1 MGDDVA
7 PDVFDVAR
15 KLSERGEHYALATV
29 VWRRGP
35 SSGKAGYRA
44 VITATGEVRGWVG
57 GACAEP
63 VVVREALQAINEGT
77 PRLVFLGS
85 PDELRP
91 EEGDGVVRVPLS
103 CHSEGALKI
112 FIEPVPRGPDLVVVG
127 RSPMV
132 HTLASLAGTLG
143 WWTTVVDDG
152 GSPEDWPEADRV
164 VTTLDLEAA
173 GVGSR
178 SALVIATQGHYDEE
192 ALERAVQTSAGWL
205 GVVASHR
212 RAETLLGYLRDR
224 GFPDEV
230 LAAVRAPAGLD
241 LGHVSHEEIAVAILA
256 ELVQFK
262 AAGGLA
268 GSAGAMKGQESA
280 APPPEE
286 ATDPV
291 CGMTVAVAG
300 ARYRVEHDGET
311 YYFCGAGCQ
320 ASFEASH
327 EETGH
332 GNPSRERVHGSGVG
346 G

>member
-1 MGDDVA
+1 MTIDVLE
-7 PDVFDVAR
+7 VAR
-15 KLSERGEHYALATV
+15 KLSERGEHYAIATV

-85 PDELRP
+85 PEELRS
-91 EEGDGVVRVPLS
+91 EDEDGIVQVPIA

-132 HTLASLAGTLG
+132 HTLAALAGTLG

-152 GSPEDWPEADRV
+152 GGPEAWPEADRV

-173 GVGSR
+173 GVGPR

-262 AAGGLA
+262 AAGGL
-268 GSAGAMKGQESA
+268 KGQESA
-280 APPPEE
+280 APPPQEE

-291 CGMTVAVAG
+291 CGMTVSVAG
-300 ARYRVEHDGET
+300 ARHRFEHGGET
-311 YYFCGAGCQ
+311 HYFCCAGCQ

-327 EETGH
+327 EETAH
-332 GNPSRERVHGSGVG
+332 GDPSGERVHGSGVG
-346 G
+346 R

>member
-1 MGDDVA
+1 MNLDVLEL
-7 PDVFDVAR
+7 AR
-15 KLSERGEHYALATV
+15 KLSEQGEHYAIATV

-85 PDELRP
+85 PEELTS
-91 EEGDGVVRVPLS
+91 EDGDGIVAVPIA

-132 HTLASLAGTLG
+132 HTLAALAGTLG

-152 GSPEDWPEADRV
+152 GSPEAWPEADRV
-164 VTTLDLEAA
+164 LTTLDLEAA
-173 GVGSR
+173 GVGPR

-224 GFPDEV
+224 GFSDDV

-241 LGHVSHEEIAVAILA
+241 LGHVTHEEIAVAILA
-256 ELVQFK
+256 ELVQFR
-262 AAGGLA
+262 AAGGL
-268 GSAGAMKGQESA
+268 KGQESA
-280 APPPEE
+280 ALPPQQE

-300 ARYRVEHDGET
+300 ARHRVEHEGET
-311 YYFCGAGCQ
+311 YYFCCAGCQ

-327 EETGH
+327 EETAH
-332 GNPSRERVHGSGVG
+332 GDPSGERVHGSGIG
-346 G
+346 R

>member
-1 MGDDVA
+1 MTLDVLEM
-7 PDVFDVAR
+7 AR
-15 KLSERGEHYALATV
+15 TLSERGERYAIATV

-44 VITATGEVRGWVG
+44 VVTATGEVWGWVG

-77 PRLVFLGS
+77 PRLIFLGS
-85 PDELRP
+85 PKDLRS
-91 EEGDGVVRVPLS
+91 EVGDGIVQVPIA

-132 HTLASLAGTLG
+132 HTLAALAGTLG

-152 GSPEDWPEADRV
+152 GSPEAWPEADRV

-173 GVGSR
+173 GVGPR
-178 SALVIATQGHYDEE
+178 AALVIATQGHYDEE

-262 AAGGLA
+262 AAGGL
-268 GSAGAMKGQESA
+268 KGQESA
-280 APPPEE
+280 APPAQEE

-291 CGMTVAVAG
+291 CGMTVSVAG
-300 ARYRVEHDGET
+300 ARHRFEHAGET
-311 YYFCGAGCQ
+311 YYFCCAGCQ

-327 EETGH
+327 EETAH
-332 GNPSRERVHGSGVG
+332 GDSSGERFHGSGVG
-346 G
+346 R